1 MNEPNKFYENVI
13 EEFEN
18 EESAENIAKTKQKNI
33 ANCTTIE
40 FLKQANKIRHAVED
54 FLDVTGI
61 MKIRENAPTYEP
73 TDTKEIKEE
82 KLKKQRRENFS
93 KILDE
98 CLENHTEETVKIIG
112 LACFKTQEEAEQMPV
127 NELFSVVFEMLGSE
141 RVVDFFMKYLLS
153 ALTNTESI

>member
-1 MNEPNKFYENVI
+1 MNEFYENVI
-13 EEFEN
+13 EIEN
-18 EESAENIAKTKQKNI
+18 GESIENIVKPKQKNI